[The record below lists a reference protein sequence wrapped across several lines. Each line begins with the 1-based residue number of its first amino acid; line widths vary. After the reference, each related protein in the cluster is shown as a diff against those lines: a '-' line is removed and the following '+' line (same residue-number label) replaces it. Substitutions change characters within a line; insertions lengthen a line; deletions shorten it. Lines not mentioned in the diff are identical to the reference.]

1 MHGPTFM
8 GNPTACAAANASLDL
23 FEENADQNRLLQVQR
38 IEKVLN
44 DELGPLSTCSRVAD
58 VRIKGAIGAVQLD
71 DMINVDEAMAFFRD
85 KGMFVRPLRDVV
97 YLAPSFVIEEQDL
110 RSLCLAVAE
119 FVNR

>member
-1 MHGPTFM
+1 M
-8 GNPTACAAANASLDL
+8 
-23 FEENADQNRLLQVQR
+23 
-38 IEKVLN
+38 
-44 DELGPLSTCSRVAD
+44 AD

-110 RSLCLAVAE
+110 RALCLAVAE